1 MAEPLISTANIGH
14 KFGPY
19 EVMITARQAVAYAA
33 AVGDDTSPN
42 CGDHMAP
49 MTVVAAVLVN
59 LIEDL
64 GLYELRLQTVHV
76 GQEVSWDR
84 KIKAGET
91 VRADARLAASSFRRG
106 NHFATISVEY
116 SDDTGTQVGTSSTT
130 IIVSG
135 QDSE

>member
-1 MAEPLISTANIGH
+1 
-14 KFGPY
+14 
-19 EVMITARQAVAYAA
+19 MITARQAVAYAA

-42 CGDHMAP
+42 YGDHMAP

-106 NHFATISVEY
+106 NHFATISVDY
-116 SDDTGTQVGTSSTT
+116 SDDEGTQVGTSSTT

>member
-19 EVMITARQAVAYAA
+19 EVMITASQAVAYAA
-33 AVGDDTSPN
+33 AVGDDKSPKY
-42 CGDHMAP
+42 GDHLAP

-59 LIEDL
+59 LVEDL
-64 GLYELRLQTVHV
+64 GLYESCLQTVHV
-76 GQEVSWDR
+76 GQEASWDR

-91 VRADARLAASSFRRG
+91 IRADARLTVSSFRRG
-106 NHFATISVEY
+106 NHFATISVDY
-116 SDDTGTQVGTSSTT
+116 SDDEGTQVGTSSTT